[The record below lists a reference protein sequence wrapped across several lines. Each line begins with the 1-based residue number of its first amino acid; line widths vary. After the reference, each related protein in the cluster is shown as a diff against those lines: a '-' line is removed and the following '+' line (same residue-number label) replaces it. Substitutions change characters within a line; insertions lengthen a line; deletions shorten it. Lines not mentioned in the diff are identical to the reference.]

1 MFEFLIDDKFVS
13 KEDRIAVGVSGGA
26 DSMLL
31 LWGLIDKQKQV
42 GFYFEV
48 INVNHHLRGKASD
61 EDSKFVEDFCKK
73 RKIDYKIIDVDVKKL
88 KNDQKFTLEESA
100 RVARFDAFKDIMKK
114 DKLNKLFL
122 AHHKNDQAET
132 ILMHIFRGSGLSGA
146 VGIKN
151 TETIFRPLLNLTKD
165 EILNLAKEHG
175 ISYVQDESN
184 ADNDYSRNFI
194 RNVVLPQIETVYPKA
209 TENIALFG
217 KRCEEV
223 LNYVLSLIDESLIE
237 EKKNEVILKESIFEQ
252 KMFLVREYLKKAFE
266 KLGVFS
272 DIESKHISMIFEL
285 CKGEVNKELSLPH
298 GIVAKKTYGGVKLL
312 KPSSKK
318 EKQTEYEFVKNG
330 EIIFENNFKIITK
343 VVSPDEVVYG
353 EGLFVDV
360 NKISTNAIWRTR
372 KIGDRFSKI
381 GTGSKKFNDYL
392 TNNKVDFELRDKLPI
407 LAVENNVLVVFGD
420 DVSENVKIDSTTDEI
435 VKITFESLWFSWQEI
450 YNLTIIT
457 LGEKLMFGKG
467 FSIFKLL
474 GMAVGLV
481 VVLFLVFKASITGS
495 IV

>member
-48 INVNHHLRGKASD
+48 INVNHHLRGDASD
-61 EDSKFVEDFCKK
+61 ADSKFVEDFCKK
-73 RKIDYKIIDVDVKKL
+73 RKIDYKIVDVDVKKL

-151 TETIFRPLLNLTKD
+151 TDTIFRPLLNLTKD
-165 EILNLAKEHG
+165 EILKLAKEHG
-175 ISYVQDESN
+175 IEFVQDESN

-194 RNVVLPQIETVYPKA
+194 RNVVLPQIESVYPKA

-223 LNYVLSLIDESLIE
+223 LNYVLSLVDESLIE
-237 EKKNEVILKESIFEQ
+237 EKKDEVILNEKIFDQ
-252 KMFLVREYLKKAFE
+252 KLFIAREYLKKAFG

-272 DIESKHISMIFEL
+272 DIESKHISLIFDL
-285 CKGEVNKELSLPH
+285 NKCEVNKEISLPH
-298 GIVAKKTYGGVKLL
+298 GLIAKKTYGGIKIL
-312 KPSSKK
+312 KISKK
-318 EKQTEYEFVKNG
+318 ENNKIEYEFVKNG
-330 EIIFENNFKIITK
+330 EIIFDNNYKIVTK
-343 VVSPDEVVYG
+343 IVSSDEVVYG
-353 EGLFVDV
+353 EGLFVDA
-360 NKISTNAIWRTR
+360 NKISTSAVWRTR
-372 KIGDRFSKI
+372 RLGDRFSKI

-392 TNNKVDFELRDKLPI
+392 TNSKVDFELRDKLPI
-407 LAVENNVLVVFGD
+407 LAANNNVLVVFGD
-420 DVSENVKIDSTTDEI
+420 DVSEYVKIDASTDEI
-435 VKITFESLWFSWQEI
+435 VKITFESLWFSWQKLLVLI
-450 YNLTIIT
+450 IIT